1 LHDEVGSTLS
11 SIGFL
16 SSMALNDADE
26 GNGKILT
33 TLNSINES
41 STRMLDVMN
50 DIIWNIQPKNDTVQN
65 IIARMV
71 SFASDILEAK
81 KINLHINIAENI
93 THLHLGLTERHNF
106 YMIYKEAINNLAKYS
121 SATEAWVSI
130 EFKSP
135 YLFLEI
141 KDNGKGFDPSHAR
154 EGGNG
159 LRNMKARAEKI
170 GATYEL
176 ETVLNKGTTITVHLK
191 PA

>member
-1 LHDEVGSTLS
+1 MKTGATVTFIIDPPWWSTWWFYTLAIVFVGSIIYALFQLRLQQQIKAMEVRNTISRDLHDEVGSTLS

-81 KINLHINIAENI
+81 K
-93 THLHLGLTERHNF
+93 
-106 YMIYKEAINNLAKYS
+106 
-121 SATEAWVSI
+121 
-130 EFKSP
+130 
-135 YLFLEI
+135 
-141 KDNGKGFDPSHAR
+141 
-154 EGGNG
+154 
-159 LRNMKARAEKI
+159 
-170 GATYEL
+170 
-176 ETVLNKGTTITVHLK
+176 
-191 PA
+191 